1 MEKKPVTTLR
11 KEAAAK
17 KRGMCPP
24 VSKMG
29 KAQLVK
35 FLSEG
40 HLKKKP
46 VHRQTELDINLVEES
61 QGMTPVSLGTGDLMD
76 ILNIIKLKGEA
87 KDPEGGRRGL
97 MWRAVQDKFASKTTK
112 IRVKDA
118 VRAGYSAFEDEFER
132 VDGWQHSDLV
142 KVWDK
147 MTDELIE
154 QLAPRSGPCFFKK
167 WIQEGKFDGTK
178 LDNEMDDK
186 WEGRK
191 FDSDVI
197 WYHMMVHLEEE
208 AEIEEIEEPDHFKK
222 LDLDD
227 LDDPIDLYD
236 WGKGGLVGAWTENED
251 GFYNLK
257 EELDNDYDDVESYN
271 ARRRRLDAVTNIE
284 GWGRGR
290 ARQRADFFYQ
300 TFRGGFGDLK
310 LPEWFLEGVYIMIRD
325 AAIETEDNREE
336 LLGKL
341 IGEAAWEEGWDA
353 DESLGENLFGDEAE
367 GNDRQF
373 KYHSEYID
381 DMMLMVLSDGLFL
394 TKYINV

>member
-46 VHRQTELDINLVEES
+46 VHHQTELDINFVEES

-76 ILNIIKLKGEA
+76 ILNIIKLKGEE
-87 KDPEGGRRGL
+87 KDPQGGRRGL
-97 MWRAVQDKFASKTTK
+97 MWRAVQDKFASKTTRA
-112 IRVKDA
+112 RVHDA
-118 VRAGYSAFEDEFER
+118 VVAGYSAFQDEFER
-132 VDGWQHSDLV
+132 VDGWKHWELV
-142 KVWDK
+142 SVWDK

-154 QLAPRSGPCFFKK
+154 ELRDGFFKK
-167 WIQEGKFDGTK
+167 WIQDGKFDGTK
-178 LDNEMDDK
+178 LDKEMDDK

-208 AEIEEIEEPDHFKK
+208 AVFEEGLDEDHFKK
-222 LDLDD
+222 LELDD

-236 WGKGGLVGAWTENED
+236 WGKGGFVGAWTENED

-257 EELDNDYDDVESYN
+257 EELESNFVDYSEAIQNVE
-271 ARRRRLDAVTNIE
+271 AWAGGD
-284 GWGRGR
+284 GP

-300 TFRGGFGDLK
+300 TFRGGFGELK
-310 LPEWFLEGVYIMIRD
+310 LPEWFLQGVYISIKD

-336 LLGKL
+336 LLNGL
-341 IGEAAWEEGWDA
+341 IEVAKEDEEKVWD
-353 DESLGENLFGDEAE
+353 DYESIGENLFGDEAE

-381 DMMLMVLSDGLFL
+381 DMILMVLSDGLFL
-394 TKYINV
+394 TKFIDV

>member
-46 VHRQTELDINLVEES
+46 VHHQTELDINFVEES

-87 KDPEGGRRGL
+87 KDPQGGRRGL
-97 MWRAVQDKFASKTTK
+97 MWRAVQDKFASKTTRA
-112 IRVKDA
+112 RVHDA
-118 VRAGYSAFEDEFER
+118 VVAGYSAFQDEFER

-142 KVWDK
+142 NVWDK

-154 QLAPRSGPCFFKK
+154 ELRDGFFKK
-167 WIQEGKFDGTK
+167 WIQDGKFDGTK
-178 LDNEMDDK
+178 LDKEMDDK

-284 GWGRGR
+284 GWSGGFGV

-336 LLGKL
+336 LLDRIEEVASWAG
-341 IGEAAWEEGWDA
+341 GEEG
-353 DESLGENLFGDEAE
+353 ESLGETLFGDEAE

-381 DMMLMVLSDGLFL
+381 DMILMVLSDGLFL
-394 TKYINV
+394 TKFIDV